1 MSSVARLSF
10 AVLAIGDEVL
20 RGEVINGNAA
30 FLSDRAFSLGL
41 VPGEHAVV
49 ADEPAAMKATLLR
62 LCSVHG
68 LVFVTGG
75 LGPTD
80 DDRTVDVV
88 AAMLGVQPQIHGP
101 SHEAMRLRFA
111 RHNFV
116 LTPNN
121 ERQVRVP
128 AGAVPLPNPVG
139 LAPGFETNIESATV
153 YFMPGVPREMNRIF
167 DEHVVPRLQSAILAV
182 GGMPTLVRTFHVYG
196 MGESHIDHRLAGLID
211 GVPDVSLHYR
221 AAQTECH
228 VRLVL
233 RHAANPGAQAAAEA
247 TIAGLESQVLERL
260 GAAVYGVGEETFPQ
274 VVQRAFA
281 EAGKTLAFAESC
293 TGGYAGQLFTEE
305 PGASRVFL
313 GSIVSYANAVKAN
326 VLGVPPEVLQEHGAV
341 SEPCAAAMAQGARR
355 VLAADVAVAI
365 TGIAGDSRDG
375 FTKPADPL
383 PGQGEKP
390 VGTVCFG
397 VATAQG
403 TRTETRLLS
412 GGRDRIRRAA
422 AFAALDLARKA
433 AADV

>member
-1 MSSVARLSF
+1 MSSPALLSF

-20 RGEVINGNAA
+20 RGEIVNSNAA
-30 FLSDRAFSLGL
+30 FLSDRAFGLGL

-49 ADEPAAMKATLLR
+49 ADEPSVMRETLLR
-62 LCSVHG
+62 LCRAHK
-68 LVFVTGG
+68 LVLVTGG

-88 AAMLGVQPQIHGP
+88 SALLGVQPEIHAP

-128 AGAVPLPNPVG
+128 AGTVPLPNPVG
-139 LAPGFETNIESATV
+139 LAPGFEARIEGATV

-167 DEHVVPRLQSAILAV
+167 VDSVVPSLQAAIVAV
-182 GGMPTLVRTFHVYG
+182 GGMPTLVRTFHIYG

-221 AAQTECH
+221 AALTECH

-233 RHAANPGAQAAAEA
+233 RHAANAIAEAAAQA
-247 TIAGLESQVLERL
+247 TIAQLEAQVLERL
-260 GAAVYGVGEETFPQ
+260 GTAVYGVADQTFPQ
-274 VVQRAFA
+274 VVQQAFA
-281 EAGKTLAFAESC
+281 KAGKTLAFAESC

-313 GSIVSYANAVKAN
+313 GSVISYANAIKTQ
-326 VLGVPPEVLQEHGAV
+326 VLGVPAQVLQEHGAV
-341 SEPCAAAMAQGARR
+341 SEPCAAAMAEGARR
-355 VLAADVAVAI
+355 VLGADVAVSI

-375 FTKPADPL
+375 STKPADVP
-383 PGQGEKP
+383 GEKP

-397 VATAQG
+397 VATAVG
-403 TRTETRLLS
+403 THSETRLLS
-412 GGRDRIRRAA
+412 GGRERIRRAA

-433 AADV
+433 AAQV

>member
-1 MSSVARLSF
+1 MSSPTWLSF

-20 RGEVINGNAA
+20 RGEVVNGNAA
-30 FLSDRAFSLGL
+30 FLSDRAFGLGL

-49 ADEPAAMKATLLR
+49 ADEPSDMKAALVR
-62 LCSVHG
+62 LCRAHK

-88 AAMLGVQPQIHGP
+88 SAMLGVQPEIHAD

-111 RHNFV
+111 RHNYV

-128 AGAVPLPNPVG
+128 SGALPLPNPVG
-139 LAPGFETNIESATV
+139 LAPGFETKIEGATV

-167 DEHVVPRLQSAILAV
+167 DDHVVPRLQAAILAV

-211 GVPDVSLHYR
+211 DVADVSLHYR
-221 AAQTECH
+221 AAPTECH

-233 RHAANPGAQAAAEA
+233 RHAANVEAEAEAQATMARLEA
-247 TIAGLESQVLERL
+247 QVIERL
-260 GAAVYGVGEETFPQ
+260 GTAVYGVGDETFPQ

-313 GSIVSYANAVKAN
+313 GAVVSYANAVKTN
-326 VLGVPPEVLQEHGAV
+326 VLGVPAQMLQEHGAV
-341 SEPCAAAMAQGARR
+341 SEACAAAMAEGARR
-355 VLAADVAVAI
+355 VLGADVAVSI

-375 FTKPADPL
+375 STKPADVP
-383 PGQGEKP
+383 GEKP

-397 VATAQG
+397 VATAAG
-403 TRTETRLLS
+403 TRAETRLLS
-412 GGRDRIRRAA
+412 GGRERIRRAA

-433 AADV
+433 ITQV